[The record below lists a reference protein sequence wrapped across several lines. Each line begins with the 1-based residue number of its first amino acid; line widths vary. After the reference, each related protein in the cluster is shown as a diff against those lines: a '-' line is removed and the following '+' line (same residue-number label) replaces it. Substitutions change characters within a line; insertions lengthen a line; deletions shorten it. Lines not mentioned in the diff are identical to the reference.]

1 MLKTLGI
8 TVVLPALTFS
18 ATWGFTPPSKVIPN
32 LDTLSLISEQAGE
45 KKQPRNIIF
54 NPHHT
59 LGFVSLKQEV
69 SEAENKDNFQRLIE
83 VAIARHLYQ
92 LSMGE
97 IIQAIAEEF
106 LGKAYK
112 AGLLDKST
120 QETLTI
126 SLTEFDCVLFVETV
140 LAIARNLALQD
151 YSYQTF
157 TNHIRNQRYLNGQL
171 DGYCSRLHYFS
182 VWIDDNQK
190 RGTIK
195 NIVPELGGI
204 FLKKKLNFM
213 STHRH
218 RYRRLRDNDANYRCI
233 VEMEAN
239 LDPVSIDYIPHSQIR
254 NTYSLLQPGDI
265 IGIATNISGLD
276 VTHTGLVYRFPDG
289 NLGLIHASPI
299 GEVTIA
305 RDLHRYVGNV
315 NNAIGILVA
324 RPLDPRFLSPVN
336 Q

>member
-1 MLKTLGI
+1 MGSNIVHCSLFIVHCSLLIVHCNGQALLKGQEDKGVGEIRLERD
-8 TVVLPALTFS
+8 
-18 ATWGFTPPSKVIPN
+18 VI
-32 LDTLSLISEQAGE
+32 L
-45 KKQPRNIIF
+45 

-59 LGFVSLKQEV
+59 VRLVSLKQEV
-69 SEAENKDNFQRLIE
+69 PEVEDRENFQRLME
-83 VAIARHLYQ
+83 VAIARHLHQ
-92 LSMGE
+92 LSIGE

-112 AGLLDKST
+112 AGLLDKYA

-126 SLTEFDCVLFVETV
+126 SFTEFDCVLFVETA
-140 LAIARNLALQD
+140 LAIARGLALQD

-190 RGTIK
+190 RGTIS

-204 FLKKKLNFM
+204 SLNKKLNFM
-213 STHRH
+213 SRHRH
-218 RYRRLRDNDANYRCI
+218 RYPRLLDNDANYQCI

-239 LDPVSIDYIPHSQIR
+239 LDPVTIDYIPHSQIR
-254 NTYSLLQPGDI
+254 NVYSLLQPGDL
-265 IGIATNISGLD
+265 IGIATSISGLD

-289 NLGLIHASPI
+289 NVGLIHASPI

-305 RDLHRYVGNV
+305 RDLHRYVVNV

-324 RPLDPRFLSPVN
+324 RPLDPRLVSPVN